1 MLEATSTTTDEGSGE
16 TAGEALARN
25 GIATST
31 RAGMLAQAWPVVYFG
46 LGLGIGLSGCGS
58 SASDATPPTCV
69 DETGLICRPSGFP
82 FATIAGASYDA
93 CLGSRL
99 GECANPPLSATTA
112 RLTQPETGKLCLSGT
127 VVPTDGYAKIV
138 LIFTTFN
145 LERTKVEKVFNADA
159 LGITQAIF
167 TIDSPPSGG
176 VTLDAA
182 VVTATDCPANPG
194 DCFTQ
199 GFDLMTD
206 SSSGVLATFTAPG
219 LEVAPFP
226 NFRQTDISVSQT
238 FDTRALHHLE
248 FIVGQG
254 DYNFCIHD
262 LEFLNAAGAEVKP

>member
-1 MLEATSTTTDEGSGE
+1 MTN
-16 TAGEALARN
+16 EALLSD
-25 GIATST
+25 GM
-31 RAGMLAQAWPVVYFG
+31 RAYAPTGRLGRSWPIVG
-46 LGLGIGLSGCGS
+46 LIYLGIGPSGCGS
-58 SASDATPPTCV
+58 SASDASPPTCV
-69 DETGLICRPSGFP
+69 DATGLICAPKGFP

-99 GECANPPLSATTA
+99 GECANPPLSTTTA
-112 RLTQPETGKLCLSGT
+112 SFAQPETGKLCLSGT

-138 LIFTTFN
+138 LVFTTFN

-159 LGITQAIF
+159 LGITKAMF

-182 VVTATDCPANPG
+182 VVKATDCPANPG

-206 SSSGVLATFTAPG
+206 PSSDLLATFTAPG
-219 LEVAPFP
+219 PEVALFA
-226 NFRQTDISVSQT
+226 NFRQTNTSVSQT
-238 FDTRALHHLE
+238 FDTSALHHLE
-248 FIVGQG
+248 FILGQG

-262 LEFLNAAGAEVKP
+262 LKFLNAAGAEIKP